1 MPNKTTSQCSL
12 TIMFNNT
19 HSKWRQKSKC
29 AEEFGSTK
37 KPSCYFAQ
45 FSAIF
50 RLSSV
55 CVFQYK
61 SKIVCPSAILFTF
74 YMLWLY
80 DVVTFYINYNYNYN
94 YNYTNVRLSTN
105 MRLHCCQ
112 LLLFSVNGLI
122 S

>member
-1 MPNKTTSQCSL
+1 MA
-12 TIMFNNT
+12 
-19 HSKWRQKSKC
+19 
-29 AEEFGSTK
+29 AETKMCGRVGSSK
-37 KPSCYFAQ
+37 KPSRYFAQ

-50 RLSSV
+50 RLPSV

-94 YNYTNVRLSTN
+94 YTNVRLSTN

>member
-1 MPNKTTSQCSL
+1 MA
-12 TIMFNNT
+12 
-19 HSKWRQKSKC
+19 
-29 AEEFGSTK
+29 AETKMRGRVGSTK

-50 RLSSV
+50 WLSSV
-55 CVFQYK
+55 RIFQYK
-61 SKIVCPSAILFTF
+61 STIVCPSAILFTF

-80 DVVTFYINYNYNYN
+80 DVVTFYINYNY
-94 YNYTNVRLSTN
+94 TNVRLSTN

-112 LLLFSVNGLI
+112 LLLFSVNWLI

>member
-1 MPNKTTSQCSL
+1 MA
-12 TIMFNNT
+12 
-19 HSKWRQKSKC
+19 
-29 AEEFGSTK
+29 AETKMRGRVGSTK

-55 CVFQYK
+55 SVFQYK

-80 DVVTFYINYNYNYN
+80 DVVTFYINYNY
-94 YNYTNVRLSTN
+94 TNVRLSTN
-105 MRLHCCQ
+105 MRLQCCQ